1 MTKELDL
8 LLEEIEKEYQKEVVN
23 SSIQND
29 IDLLELLNKFTAINY
44 LLKDNIYLMEPK
56 ELLLILYAIDDD
68 KNKYLENEDEPV
80 TFKDLKE
87 LTDDLSFM
95 YSEFLT
101 SDDYF
106 DTIKHLIEIA
116 KESNMDSFEFDNH
129 LTDALINLTTDKD
142 EINNIKLLL
151 AVNPSTFLKFCEVMG
166 ALNYINE
173 QIARHNIEKEK
184 NIKYKTIH
192 HGIKA
197 FDIDEIFNE
206 IYKAQEKLCTDEK
219 EKRREKKNK
228 ERKYKNSTDLIKV
241 LQTSKGKIQIS
252 DKLYNSLENPNFRI
266 KLIRIIEKNN
276 LDKYKEL
283 EEFFIKEENKTILEK
298 LFKQSI
304 FDYNKLTNK
313 EKMLLSTADI
323 EEIEKILNIFNNKI
337 YKEIKDYIPI
347 SLILLSSNKDMVSS
361 INTLLS
367 SRLINIDFVK
377 DNPSIFYDENF
388 ITKEKG
394 NNKVLK
400 TNLDNLKNNKYDTYI
415 ISKTN
420 PEVLLKD
427 ENELLETLNLVNK
440 YGIKFNN
447 SKNYNLLDNHKYIKY
462 VDLLIE
468 NDLNDY
474 IINNPDIIDNNIE
487 IIINRLLLNK
497 SIYGNNNNHKDIIK
511 NGLSII
517 IDDEDI
523 SDYLINSTFKYLD
536 KDLIEA
542 LNKDE
547 YEEAEL
553 EELDNYKVND
563 NVYSIGGI
571 TISRHKVLRNYNKIK
586 DLDKDKND
594 LLFNSIIFDSVL
606 NDEELDTIKKAIY
619 KDKIIKLV

>member
-23 SSIQND
+23 SSFQND

-68 KNKYLENEDEPV
+68 KNKYLENGDEPV

-206 IYKAQEKLCTDEK
+206 IYIAQEKLCTDEK

-347 SLILLSSNKDMVSS
+347 SLILLSSNKEMVSN

-400 TNLDNLKNNKYDTYI
+400 TNLDNLKNNKYDTYT

-447 SKNYNLLDNHKYIKY
+447 SKNFNLLDNHKYIKY

-553 EELDNYKVND
+553 EELDNYKIND

-619 KDKIIKLV
+619 KDKKLKLV

>member
-23 SSIQND
+23 SSFQND

-68 KNKYLENEDEPV
+68 KNKYLENGDEPV

-206 IYKAQEKLCTDEK
+206 IYIAQEKLCTDEK

-347 SLILLSSNKDMVSS
+347 SLILLSSNKEMVSN

-394 NNKVLK
+394 TNKVLK
-400 TNLDNLKNNKYDTYI
+400 TNLDNLKNNKYDTYT

-447 SKNYNLLDNHKYIKY
+447 SKNFNLLDNHKYIKY

-553 EELDNYKVND
+553 EELDNYKIND

-619 KDKIIKLV
+619 KDKKLKLV